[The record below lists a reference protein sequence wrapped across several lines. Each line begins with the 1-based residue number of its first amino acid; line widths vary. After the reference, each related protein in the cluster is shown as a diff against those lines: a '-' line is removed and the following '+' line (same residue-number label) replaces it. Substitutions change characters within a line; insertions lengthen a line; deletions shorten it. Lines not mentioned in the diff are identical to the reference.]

1 VPEKVTPDLAD
12 ALGGASKDQLL
23 DVVVELAG
31 DDAAAP
37 AGDRAAKV
45 AYMKQ
50 SFQAHA
56 TPLEELIRSLGG
68 EVLASAWLNRT
79 IHARV
84 PARAVPELARTSSI
98 AALDRPHELTPER
111 PA

>member
-1 VPEKVTPDLAD
+1 VPDKVTPDLAD
-12 ALGGASKDQLL
+12 ALGEASEDQLL

-31 DDAAAP
+31 AYDAAP
-37 AGDRAAKV
+37 AGGRAAKV
-45 AYMKQ
+45 AYMQQ
-50 SFQAHA
+50 SFQTTAA
-56 TPLEELIRSLGG
+56 PLEELIRSLGG
-68 EVLASAWLNRT
+68 EILGSAWLNRT

-84 PARAVPELARTSSI
+84 PARAVQELARTGSI